1 MAPSCRTLFPRQKIQ
16 IDCQTGVYLLRFIVN
31 HNTCTMDSIREYW
44 IKNMVCRRCLKVIKQ
59 ELHDLHITVL
69 SLELGKLTV
78 KAPEI
83 AIVEVDQKVVDVLHS
98 NGFEIAKSEEEMI
111 VEKIKIALISLI
123 ADIPINMKEKTSDY
137 LANMLHRE
145 YKVLSKIFSKNE
157 NSTIEKYFI
166 KLKIEKVKELIQL
179 RQHTFSDIAYMLEY
193 SSVNHLSKQFKE
205 IMGMSMTDY
214 KKTQKW
220 QRDFLDEII

>member
-1 MAPSCRTLFPRQKIQ
+1 
-16 IDCQTGVYLLRFIVN
+16 
-31 HNTCTMDSIREYW
+31 MDSIREYW

-59 ELHDLHITVL
+59 ELHDLRITVL

-179 RQHTFSDIAYMLEY
+179 RQHTFSDIAYMLDY
-193 SSVNHLSKQFKE
+193 SSVNHLSRQFKE

-214 KKTQKW
+214 KNSQKW
-220 QRDFLDEII
+220 QRGFLDEII